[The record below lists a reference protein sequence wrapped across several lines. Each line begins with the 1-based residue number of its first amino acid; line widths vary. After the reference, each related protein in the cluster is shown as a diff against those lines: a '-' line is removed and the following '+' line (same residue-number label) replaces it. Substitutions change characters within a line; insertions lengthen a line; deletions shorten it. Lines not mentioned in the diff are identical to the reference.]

1 MIANIRHIL
10 VALDFNPISEHALE
24 YGINLA
30 EKLSARVT
38 VVHVY
43 SLAVLMALD
52 GEYLPTADS
61 ASNKAEEAQRHLDA
75 ALAPYASRKVE
86 IHAVLRVGEAGEEIC
101 AQAKALGADLI
112 VVGTHGRGAIGR
124 ALLGSV
130 AASVLRG
137 APVPVLTLR
146 DPRAS

>member
-1 MIANIRHIL
+1 MNAIRHIL
-10 VALDFNPISEHALE
+10 VALDFNPISEHALD
-24 YGINLA
+24 YAVDLA
-30 EKLSARVT
+30 EKLGARVT
-38 VVHVY
+38 VLHVY

-52 GEYLPTADS
+52 GEYLPTADG

-86 IHAVLRVGEAGEEIC
+86 IRGVLRVGEAGEEVC
-101 AQAKALGADLI
+101 AQAKELGADLI

-130 AASVLRG
+130 AQSILHASSI
-137 APVPVLTLR
+137 PVLTIR
-146 DPRAS
+146 GPKAA

>member
-1 MIANIRHIL
+1 MNVIRHIL
-10 VALDFNPISEHALE
+10 VALDFNPLSEHALD
-24 YGINLA
+24 YAVDLA
-30 EKLSARVT
+30 EKIGARVT

-61 ASNKAEEAQRHLDA
+61 ASNKAEEAQKQLDA
-75 ALAPYASRKVE
+75 ALAMFAGRKVE
-86 IHAVLRVGEAGEEIC
+86 LHGVLRVGEASEEVC
-101 AQAKALGADLI
+101 AQAKELGADLV

-130 AASVLRG
+130 AQSVLH
-137 APVPVLTLR
+137 ASPVPVLTVR
-146 DPRAS
+146 GPKAA